1 MNKKIIFII
10 IGIIIIISGGISAY
24 FYLKTPQI
32 EVKNFNDCLKAG
44 YPIMES
50 YPRQCKIPEGKN
62 FVEDIGNELE
72 KIDLI
77 KISNPRPNQEIES
90 PIIIEGEARGFW
102 FFEASFPVKI
112 FDENNNLL
120 GEIIAQAQSE
130 WMTEN
135 FVPFHATLEFPTP
148 STKTGKLI
156 LEKDNPSGLPEHDD
170 QLIIPVVFKN
180 FSTTKEIIKVKVYF
194 NNNKLDPEVSC
205 NKVFP
210 VEREIPK
217 TSAVARAVLE
227 DLLKGPSE
235 KEKSEGFFTNIN
247 SGVKIQKLTIE
258 NDVAKV
264 DFDEQLEFQVGGSC
278 RVSAIHAQITQTLK
292 QFPTVKDVIISIN
305 GRTED
310 ILQP

>member
-180 FSTTKEIIKVKVYF
+180 FSTTKETIKVKVYF